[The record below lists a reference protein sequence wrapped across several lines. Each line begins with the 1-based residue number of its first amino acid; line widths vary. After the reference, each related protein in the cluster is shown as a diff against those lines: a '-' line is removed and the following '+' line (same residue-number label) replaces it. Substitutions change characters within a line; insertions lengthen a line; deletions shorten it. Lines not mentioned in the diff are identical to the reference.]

1 VQAKTSAVET
11 SGLTKRYGALTA
23 VADLDLRIEPGQVY
37 GFLGPNGAGK
47 TTTIRMLMA
56 LQRPT
61 QGRARLLGLDATT
74 DSVQVHRRTGYL
86 PGDLELFPR
95 LTGRQHI
102 DRFAAARS
110 GVDGSVVAR
119 LVERFQVVTDRPVR
133 QLSKGNR
140 QKIGLVLAFM
150 HQPELLI
157 LDEPT
162 SGLDPLMQHEF
173 ENLLR
178 ESAGQGR
185 TVFLSSHE
193 LAEVQRA
200 ADRIAIIRQGRL
212 VAEDTVEGLRRAAPV
227 KMEVRFRHPV
237 AAATLSAVRGVTV
250 TATDGPRVALDVTG
264 EIGPVLT
271 IIASH
276 DPVDLISRPA
286 SLDELFLGFY
296 HETADPEVSHA
307 R

>member
-1 VQAKTSAVET
+1 VQANISAIET
-11 SGLTKRYGALTA
+11 SGLTKTYGTVTA
-23 VADLDLRIEPGQVY
+23 VADLALRVEPGQVFGY
-37 GFLGPNGAGK
+37 LGPNGAGK
-47 TTTIRMLMA
+47 TTTIRLLMA

-61 QGRARLLGLDATT
+61 QGQARLLGLDAAA
-74 DSVQVHRRTGYL
+74 DSVQIHRRTGYL
-86 PGDLELFPR
+86 PGDLELFDR

-102 DRFAAARS
+102 DRVAAARG

-150 HQPELLI
+150 HQPELLV

-173 ENLLR
+173 EDLLR
-178 ESAGQGR
+178 ETAGQGR

-200 ADRIAIIRQGRL
+200 ADRIAIIKQGRL
-212 VAEDTVEGLRRAAPV
+212 VAEDTVDGLRRAAPV
-227 KMEVRFRHPV
+227 KMEVRFRHPIEL
-237 AAATLSAVRGVTV
+237 AALRAVTGVTV
-250 TATDGPRVALDVTG
+250 TAADGPRVELDVTG
-264 EIGPVLT
+264 EIGPVLKV
-271 IIASH
+271 IASH
-276 DPVDLISRPA
+276 DPVDFISRPA
-286 SLDELFLGFY
+286 GLDELFLGFY
-296 HETADPEVSHA
+296 RESADPEVSHA